1 VWDGL
6 RAQRLDR
13 PYIRE
18 FNKLRP
24 ATWQDTFQRIAQKVK
39 STPPERIGIL
49 LGDLVGTEEAFA
61 IKQLAVNLG
70 VKQVDCRPSGSA
82 LGVTRDRAGY
92 LLNSRISGID
102 KADVV
107 LLIGTNPR
115 REAPVLNAR
124 IRRAWRSRNALIG
137 VIGERADLTYAYTY
151 LGAGPESLSG
161 LPGDF
166 VEKLKAAQ
174 APLIIIGEGAVSHSD
189 GAAILSLAAKLAVD
203 VGAIKDGWNGFSVLH
218 NAAGRVG
225 ALEAGALP
233 EAGTKLIQ
241 DQIRDAELDVLYLLG
256 ADEIEMPASGFVIYQ
271 GSHGDA
277 GAHRADVILPGAAY
291 TEKSVTYVNTEGR
304 PQMTRRATFPPGEA
318 REDWAIIRALS
329 EALGKT
335 LPWNSLA
342 ELRRAMYAQ
351 FPHLARL
358 DQIEPA
364 DPAGIAELARLGGK
378 VSSEPF
384 RSAVTDFYMTNP
396 IARASRI
403 MGECAALASGAALK
417 AAE

>member
-1 VWDGL
+1 
-6 RAQRLDR
+6 
-13 PYIRE
+13 
-18 FNKLRP
+18 
-24 ATWQDTFQRIAQKVK
+24 
-39 STPPERIGIL
+39 
-49 LGDLVGTEEAFA
+49 
-61 IKQLAVNLG
+61 
-70 VKQVDCRPSGSA
+70 
-82 LGVTRDRAGY
+82 

-102 KADVV
+102 SADVI

-124 IRRAWRSRNALIG
+124 IRRGWRSRNATVG
-137 VIGERADLTYAYTY
+137 VIGERADLTYTYTH
-151 LGAGPESLSG
+151 LGAGPDSLSG
-161 LPGDF
+161 LAGDF
-166 VEKLKAAQ
+166 LEKLKAAQ
-174 APLIIIGEGAVSHSD
+174 APLIIVGEGAVSRSD
-189 GAAILSLAAKLAVD
+189 GAAILSLAARLAVD

-225 ALEAGALP
+225 ALEVGALP

-241 DQIRDAELDVLYLLG
+241 DQIRNAELDVLHLVG
-256 ADEIEMPASGFVIYQ
+256 ADEIEMPPMGQGFVIYQ

-277 GAHRADVILPGAAY
+277 GAHRADVILPAATY

-342 ELRRAMYAQ
+342 ELRRAMYTQ

-364 DPAGIAELARLGGK
+364 DPAGIAELAKLGGK

-384 RSAVTDFYMTNP
+384 RSAVLDFYMTNP

-403 MGECAALASGAALK
+403 MGECAAVASGAALQ